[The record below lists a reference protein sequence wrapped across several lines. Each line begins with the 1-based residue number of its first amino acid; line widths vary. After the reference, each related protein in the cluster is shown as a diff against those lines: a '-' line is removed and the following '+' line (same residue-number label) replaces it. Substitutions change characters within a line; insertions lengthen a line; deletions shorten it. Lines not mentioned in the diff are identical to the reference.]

1 MRRRERGDGTMPLME
16 HMIALR
22 KTLVKSAYAVALG
35 AMVGWFFADPVFAYL
50 AEPVT
55 RLTDVD
61 FITTTPT
68 EPIMVKLK
76 MSLIIGLAIALP
88 VIMWQT
94 WSFILPALKQN
105 ERKYLYLLVPISVVL
120 FLAGAAFCFYI
131 VMPLGLKYL
140 LAVGSEG
147 VQSIPF
153 ISKSSY
159 LNFLI
164 TFLLTFGLVFEMPV
178 VLLALVRIGLL
189 TPKALARKRK
199 YAFFAIIV
207 LAALVSPTPDLL
219 TWTLVAGPMYFLY
232 EASIWIGY
240 LVVRRRNKALAAS

>member
-16 HMIALR
+16 HLKALR
-22 KTLVKSAYAVALG
+22 KVLLISAYAIAFG
-35 AMVGWFFADPVFAYL
+35 AMIGWFFADPVFAYL

-55 RLTDVD
+55 ELQEVE

-76 MSLIIGLAIALP
+76 MSLVLGLVIALP
-88 VIMWQT
+88 VIMWQA
-94 WSFILPALKQN
+94 WSFLLPALKQN
-105 ERKYLYLLVPISVVL
+105 ERKYLYLVVPISVIL
-120 FLAGAAFCFYI
+120 FLAGAAFCFYV

-140 LAVGSEG
+140 LFAGSEA

-153 ISKSSY
+153 VTKSSY
-159 LNFLI
+159 LSFLL

-178 VLLALVRIGLL
+178 VLLALIRTGVL
-189 TPKALARKRK
+189 TPKTLAKKRK
-199 YAFFAIIV
+199 YAFFIIIV

-232 EASIWIGY
+232 EISIWLGY
-240 LVVRRRNKALAAS
+240 LIVRRRNKAAAA